1 VTLEFLEAFALV
13 IKNLIVDDRS
23 PMDVRGVLPHHGR
36 GVRLVVLAVHHDVS
50 RHHFV
55 MSLER

>member
-1 VTLEFLEAFALV
+1 MAFALV
-13 IKNLIVDDRS
+13 VKNLIVDDRS
-23 PMDVRGVLPHHGR
+23 PMVVRGVLPHHGR
-36 GVRLVVLAVHHDVS
+36 GVRLVVLAVHLDVS